1 MVWPRPPHRHLL
13 HEVSPPPTATSPHS
27 NEAHVTRANYVG
39 IDANMVVI
47 LGVLLFAL
55 LCALGLNSLVRCA
68 IRCCTG
74 QHHHHHLRHNHNRQ
88 DLGNTYVGAIS
99 QGLKRSTI
107 RQIPTTIYHTATSVM
122 STDCM
127 ICLGEFIEGE
137 NIKVL
142 PKCKHGYHS
151 KCIDTWLLS
160 HSTCPTCRQSLS
172 EWTGNDAIVV
182 PMEIGN
188 RTDSSNHEVRGVED
202 ATQRH

>member
-13 HEVSPPPTATSPHS
+13 HEATPPTATSPHS
-27 NEAHVTRANYVG
+27 NEAHVTRANAG

-55 LCALGLNSLVRCA
+55 LCTLGLNSLVRCA
-68 IRCCTG
+68 THCCTG
-74 QHHHHHLRHNHNRQ
+74 HHHHHRQ
-88 DLGNTYVGAIS
+88 ELGNTYVGAIS

-107 RQIPTTIYHTATSVM
+107 RQIPTTIYDIATSVMM

-127 ICLGEFIEGE
+127 ICLGEFIQGE
-137 NIKVL
+137 NVKVL

-160 HSTCPTCRQSLS
+160 RSTCPTCRQSLS

-182 PMEIGN
+182 PMEIIGN
-188 RTDSSNHEVRGVED
+188 RTSNREVRGVD
-202 ATQRH
+202 C

>member
-1 MVWPRPPHRHLL
+1 MMVEEFRAKQADLKAEIQRLNDYVKAKDSDL
-13 HEVSPPPTATSPHS
+13 STVKTELQGVQSQLEVQTD
-27 NEAHVTRANYVG
+27 EASKAK
-39 IDANMVVI
+39 A
-47 LGVLLFAL
+47 
-55 LCALGLNSLVRCA
+55 
-68 IRCCTG
+68 
-74 QHHHHHLRHNHNRQ
+74 
-88 DLGNTYVGAIS
+88 DLE
-99 QGLKRSTI
+99 
-107 RQIPTTIYHTATSVM
+107 
-122 STDCM
+122 
-127 ICLGEFIEGE
+127 GEFIEGE